1 MEKQCSLEKSSTL
14 LIAIA
19 FKAWRSEWPPPQ
31 TQLFACWTLVK
42 SRQDRSLPR
51 LRRPGENSV
60 PFPPGPREEQPAPET
75 NMDKNL
81 RRKKSLTEIPFVQSW
96 YEQHKYVS
104 SPTYE
109 MKEIDRKYHRYKI
122 LVSNQIKSNRI
133 KSNQI
138 KSNRIESN
146 QV

>member
-1 MEKQCSLEKSSTL
+1 MAPSANTTVRL
-14 LIAIA
+14 LN
-19 FKAWRSEWPPPQ
+19 FGKVQ
-31 TQLFACWTLVK
+31 TGPKPATSQTT
-42 SRQDRSLPR
+42 
-51 LRRPGENSV
+51 RREQRPV
-60 PFPPGPREEQPAPET
+60 PPGPRDEQPAPET

-133 KSNQI
+133 KSSLNLKENPTKFI
-138 KSNRIESN
+138 ISFKTFLDA
-146 QV
+146 